1 MNSRDVE
8 LVVFLIIFHLLSY
21 TSHLISK
28 LYGKMKQK
36 SAYYEVESTPKND
49 FSLYLIT
56 FHCNVLQFVVSLLS
70 IMVTFLVATTQEL
83 VFRSKT
89 FMLTN

>member
-1 MNSRDVE
+1 MNGRDVE
-8 LVVFLIIFHLLSY
+8 LVVFLIIFHLLNY
-21 TSHLISK
+21 TSLLIPK

-36 SAYYEVESTPKND
+36 SAYYEVESTPKNE

-56 FHCNVLQFVVSLLS
+56 FHGNVLQFVVSLLS

-89 FMLTN
+89 FMLMN

>member
-1 MNSRDVE
+1 MNGRDVE
-8 LVVFLIIFHLLSY
+8 LVALLIIFHLLNY
-21 TSHLISK
+21 TSLLIPN

-36 SAYYEVESTPKND
+36 SAYYEVESTPKNE

-56 FHCNVLQFVVSLLS
+56 FHGNVLQFVVSLLS

-83 VFRSKT
+83 VCRSKT
-89 FMLTN
+89 FM